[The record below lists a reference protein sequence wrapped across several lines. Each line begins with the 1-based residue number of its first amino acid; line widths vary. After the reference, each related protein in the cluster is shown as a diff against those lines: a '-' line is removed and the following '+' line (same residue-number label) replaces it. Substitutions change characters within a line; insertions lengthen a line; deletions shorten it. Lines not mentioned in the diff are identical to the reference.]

1 MYYGFPVSKETY
13 SLTYY
18 QKALLCNENSFE
30 VNYWRALME
39 SVDKYRNLLKQGGVV
54 LGSFSQNNNTFFP
67 KIGKRSTRSIKNR
80 KLY

>member
-1 MYYGFPVSKETY
+1 
-13 SLTYY
+13 
-18 QKALLCNENSFE
+18 
-30 VNYWRALME
+30 ME